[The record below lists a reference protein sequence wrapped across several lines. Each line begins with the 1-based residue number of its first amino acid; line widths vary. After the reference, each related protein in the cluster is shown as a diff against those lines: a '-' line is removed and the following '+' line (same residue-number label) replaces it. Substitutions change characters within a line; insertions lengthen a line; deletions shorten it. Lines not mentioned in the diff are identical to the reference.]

1 MSRHRRT
8 AGQNF
13 HRAVGAAVAVVRPQA
28 GRVATVTAPPVGP
41 TDLALDPEASRP
53 VAGGTVTWGVP
64 IELSATLEAAAD
76 VTAALTVG

>member
-1 MSRHRRT
+1 MSRHRRA

-13 HRAVGAAVAVVRPQA
+13 HRAVGAAVARPQA
-28 GRVATVTAPPVGP
+28 GRVATVAAPPVGS
-41 TDLALDPEASRP
+41 TNLALDPEASRP